1 METVTQT
8 TSPSKG
14 ILWTGRI
21 ISALVALFLLW
32 DGVSKV
38 FRAQYSVEGT
48 VQMGYPDST
57 VVGIGSAL
65 VISTILYLLPR
76 TSILGA
82 ILLTGYLGGAT
93 ASMVRMG
100 NFGFWFPVVFCVL
113 AWVPLYLKERRL
125 RSLIPLRKDV

>member
-14 ILWTGRI
+14 VLWTGRI

-48 VQMGYPDST
+48 IQMGFPDST
-57 VVGIGSAL
+57 VVGIGLAL
-65 VISTILYLLPR
+65 VVSTILYLIPR
-76 TSILGA
+76 MSILGA
-82 ILLTGYLGGAT
+82 ILLTGYLGGAI
-93 ASMVRMG
+93 AAHVRLEDPWLLFALA
-100 NFGFWFPVVFCVL
+100 FGVL
-113 AWVPLYLKERRL
+113 VWVGLYLRDARL
-125 RSLIPLRKDV
+125 RTLIPLRKDA